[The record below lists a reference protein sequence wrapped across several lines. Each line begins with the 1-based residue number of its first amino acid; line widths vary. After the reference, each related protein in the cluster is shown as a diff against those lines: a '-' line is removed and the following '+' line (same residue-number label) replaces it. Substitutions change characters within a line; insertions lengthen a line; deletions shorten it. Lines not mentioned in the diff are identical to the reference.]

1 MYVSGQLKFTS
12 GAGMQLLLLL
22 LLLLNWTLRYSQNLE
37 FSAALAGRVVVWKTI
52 MTV

>member
-22 LLLLNWTLRYSQNLE
+22 RLNWTLRYSQNLE
-37 FSAALAGRVVVWKTI
+37 FSAALAGRVMVWKTI